1 MQEPAMPTPPSSQD
15 PRRPRRT
22 RHRWP
27 DTTDVPPPHG
37 DAYACADW
45 LLGRHSALAELVAR
59 VRDVV
64 YEPPDS
70 PGGVVLDLDALADAI
85 LDLDA
90 AHAAW
95 VEYTRS
101 HPEPGY
107 GATDVAYEA
116 WQSAG
121 PPRAAGAAHDIAVM
135 SSTEAT
141 RLRLLAVFAP
151 AGARISAVHL
161 RGLDPGGRVLL
172 ADWCRA
178 LYAA

>member
-1 MQEPAMPTPPSSQD
+1 
-15 PRRPRRT
+15 
-22 RHRWP
+22 
-27 DTTDVPPPHG
+27 
-37 DAYACADW
+37 
-45 LLGRHSALAELVAR
+45 VAR

-64 YEPPDS
+64 YEPPDN
-70 PGGVVLDLDALADAI
+70 PDGVFLDLDALADAI
-85 LDLDA
+85 HDLDTA
-90 AHAAW
+90 RAAW

-107 GATDVAYEA
+107 GATDVEYEA
-116 WQSAG
+116 WEKAG

-151 AGARISAVHL
+151 AGARLSAVHL
-161 RGLDPGGRVLL
+161 RGLDPAGRALL

-178 LYAA
+178 LVAA